1 MSQIDIQFY
10 NTKIGEMMLG
20 AFGDK
25 LCLLDFRYRK
35 MRKAIDNRIKRG
47 LKADFCERESRL
59 LDQTKTQLS
68 EYFDQERE
76 TFDLPLLMVGSDFQ
90 KSVWNALMKVP
101 YGTPSTYLQLAKN
114 MNNEKAV
121 RAVAN
126 ANGANAIG
134 LIIPCHRIIGSDGHL
149 VGYGGGL
156 YVKKRLLTLEGVE
169 CERLCNAVSSQK
181 SFDFSV
187 K

>member
-59 LDQTKTQLS
+59 LDQTKTQLRN
-68 EYFDQERE
+68 FDQ
-76 TFDLPLLMVGSDFQ
+76 
-90 KSVWNALMKVP
+90 
-101 YGTPSTYLQLAKN
+101 
-114 MNNEKAV
+114 
-121 RAVAN
+121 
-126 ANGANAIG
+126 
-134 LIIPCHRIIGSDGHL
+134 
-149 VGYGGGL
+149 
-156 YVKKRLLTLEGVE
+156 
-169 CERLCNAVSSQK
+169 
-181 SFDFSV
+181 
-187 K
+187 